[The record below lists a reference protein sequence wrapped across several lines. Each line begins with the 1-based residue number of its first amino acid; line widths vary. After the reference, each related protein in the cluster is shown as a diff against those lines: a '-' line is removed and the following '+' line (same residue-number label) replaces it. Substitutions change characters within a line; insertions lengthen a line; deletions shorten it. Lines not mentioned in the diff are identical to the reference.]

1 MSATNAKPR
10 SVEIVVVTGMSGS
23 GRSTAIAALEDEG
36 YYCID
41 NLPTALV
48 PGFVEL
54 CAAAESRME
63 KVALGL
69 DLRDVSYVE
78 RWPAVRTL
86 IEAAGHRLTVVFV
99 DSSDLV
105 LLRRFSETRRSH
117 PLGQGRDLVEAIRTE
132 RQSLAA
138 LKNEARYVVD
148 TSSMTVHDLKRR
160 IRDLVSGRAERTGTA
175 ITVRSFGYKYG
186 PASDADLLFDVR
198 FLPNPHFEAALRPK
212 TGLDREVMEY
222 VLEHQETKDLM
233 THLDGLL
240 GFLLP
245 RYIREG
251 RAYLTIGI
259 GCTGG
264 KHRSVV
270 LAETIGQKLR
280 EQGYNVMV
288 RHRDVEKADAAN
300 A

>member
-1 MSATNAKPR
+1 MSAANSKPR

-78 RWPAVRTL
+78 RWPAVRAL

-132 RQSLAA
+132 RQSLSA

-212 TGLDREVMEY
+212 TGLDREVAEY

-233 THLDGLL
+233 THLDALL

-288 RHRDVEKADAAN
+288 RHRDVEKADAAS